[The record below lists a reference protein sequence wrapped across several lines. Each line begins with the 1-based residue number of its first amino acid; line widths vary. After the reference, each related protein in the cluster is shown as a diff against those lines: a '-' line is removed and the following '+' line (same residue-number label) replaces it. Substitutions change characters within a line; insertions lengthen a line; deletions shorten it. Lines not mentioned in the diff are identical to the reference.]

1 MKKTILIITTLML
14 AALACSSVGFPYLS
28 GGTATPAEAESGLN
42 IVLTEA
48 AKAIQN
54 APTQP
59 PNTPEPTST
68 SIIPPDEDASPTESA
83 VAFTPTPVVTS
94 TPSGFPT
101 AIALPNPRIT
111 NFTTCLNECL
121 SNGSNH
127 QTSFAAKT
135 EIIYFRFEFDEFP
148 VSAPY
153 SRVWYK
159 DGKEWVRYNC
169 YWPGPESGVE
179 EITLT
184 DPLGLPSGTWNV
196 VITING
202 VQVANENLTVE
213 GSWNQWSPPGYFNS
227 CYGKR

>member
-1 MKKTILIITTLML
+1 MKKTILIITTLVL

-28 GGTATPAEAESGLN
+28 GVTPTPSDSDIGEF
-42 IVLTEA
+42 IVLTEI
-48 AKAIQN
+48 AIATQN

-59 PNTPEPTST
+59 PSTPEPTST
-68 SIIPPDEDASPTESA
+68 SIIPPDEDANPTESVA
-83 VAFTPTPVVTS
+83 AFTPTTALTS

-111 NFTTCLNECL
+111 DFTTCLNECL
-121 SNGSNH
+121 SDGSNH
-127 QTSFAAKT
+127 QTSFPVKS
-135 EIIYFRFEFDEFP
+135 EIIYFRFEFEEFP

-184 DPLGLPSGTWNV
+184 DPLGLPSGTWNM

-202 VQVANENLTVE
+202 VQVADETLTIE